1 MSVLLCPA
9 PPAPGA
15 CTFFVSLLWKPL
27 RDFTSFEVQI
37 SDYDTAILNQP
48 VMSQNALSLVNSS
61 RTRSMR
67 FQHSRHVFS
76 AISRHPASRSLA
88 WPKETEGL
96 CAQGRLRWNAVGS
109 SQASKAGCHE
119 LLSRAEGIL
128 SIGTPCL
135 VLRLTEHFLAT
146 FLMLS

>member
-27 RDFTSFEVQI
+27 RDFTSCEVQI
-37 SDYDTAILNQP
+37 SDYDTAILQQP

-61 RTRSMR
+61 RKRTM
-67 FQHSRHVFS
+67 QMNIVVMLK
-76 AISRHPASRSLA
+76 AISRHPASRTLA
-88 WPKETEGL
+88 RPNDRRTMCTRSVALKCGWVFTGF
-96 CAQGRLRWNAVGS
+96 QSRLPWTSFARWRDPFHRNFRHAWFF
-109 SQASKAGCHE
+109 
-119 LLSRAEGIL
+119 
-128 SIGTPCL
+128 
-135 VLRLTEHFLAT
+135 VLQSVVAT